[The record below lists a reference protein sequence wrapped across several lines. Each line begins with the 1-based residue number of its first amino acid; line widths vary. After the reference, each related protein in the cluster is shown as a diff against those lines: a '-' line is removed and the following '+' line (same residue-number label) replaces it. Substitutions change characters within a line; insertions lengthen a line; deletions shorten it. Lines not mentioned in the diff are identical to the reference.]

1 MTRFTNTTGSQ
12 NRKINAA
19 RLTNHI
25 VNLIAIIE
33 DLDNQLTEWK
43 KAADNGLGCD
53 TPDELRNFINNI
65 TCLKQTQKLM

>member
-1 MTRFTNTTGSQ
+1 MSRFTNTTGSQ

-43 KAADNGLGCD
+43 KAADNGAGCD
-53 TPDELRNFINNI
+53 TPDELRTLLTIY
-65 TCLKQTQKLM
+65 TD